1 MAPLLQGNYREFG
14 KVLACSCVNTF
25 LCHICPRIDGLSRG
39 LFHLQKPP
47 PPFRRQGNSPEKRA
61 SQDKVFRSISAPRA
75 AFGGCAPKR
84 FAAARSA
91 TSGQRLCLWKPQPLK
106 RLAKLFILT
115 VAGEHIRRQ
124 FFRVRI
130 GAKLPALFAE
140 CGRAAHPLHIPGCMF
155 TSFPHPAAFPFVFT
169 D

>member
-25 LCHICPRIDGLSRG
+25 LCHICLRIDGLSRG

-91 TSGQRLCLWKPQPLK
+91 MSGQRLCLWKPQFFEK
-106 RLAKLFILT
+106 NCVKLLI
-115 VAGEHIRRQ
+115 GDR
-124 FFRVRI
+124 FFGGLQNQKFRPPFQRWRGR
-130 GAKLPALFAE
+130 GAEPPPPRARGGTLF
-140 CGRAAHPLHIPGCMF
+140 
-155 TSFPHPAAFPFVFT
+155 
-169 D
+169 